1 MVFIDSN
8 CRLEVPQHD
17 ISTKKD
23 ARRFQVAAATHRRTE
38 FPWET
43 EDGDARCY
51 KGTSARPTGA
61 VRQSLT
67 GGRPLTFYCYV
78 FPEIVGNSN
87 ESELN

>member
-43 EDGDARCY
+43 EDGDARCH
-51 KGTSARPTGA
+51 
-61 VRQSLT
+61 
-67 GGRPLTFYCYV
+67 
-78 FPEIVGNSN
+78 
-87 ESELN
+87 